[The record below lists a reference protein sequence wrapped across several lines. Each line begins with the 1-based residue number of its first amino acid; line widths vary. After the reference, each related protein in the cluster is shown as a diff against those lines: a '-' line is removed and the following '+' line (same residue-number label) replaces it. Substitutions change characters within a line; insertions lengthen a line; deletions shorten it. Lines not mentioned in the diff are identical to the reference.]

1 MTRLFSV
8 AALAF
13 GMLGLGILTLSAQ
26 EPAHTNAITYQCID
40 GTHCSITC
48 SVDGEKV
55 TQTGNP
61 KTVTVTPLGRNNYLV
76 DFTEQGGHTQSTYLA
91 GTKVACI
98 LDGLTTKTD
107 K

>member
-1 MTRLFSV
+1 MTRPLSV
-8 AALAF
+8 AALTF
-13 GMLGLGILTLSAQ
+13 GMLGLGTLTLSAQ
-26 EPAHTNAITYQCID
+26 EPAHAKATTYQCAD
-40 GTHCSITC
+40 GAHCSITC

-76 DFTEQGGHTQSTYLA
+76 ELTEQGGHTQSTYLA

-98 LDGLTTKTD
+98 LDGLTRQTD